1 MNYLDI
7 IIGIFLLVGLIK
19 GLKNG
24 FFVELASLIALI
36 AGIYG
41 AIHFSYYAVD
51 FLSDRVSWSD
61 STINLAAFAITFIII
76 VIIISLAGKILTK
89 IADFA
94 MLGLVNRILGG
105 IFGILKAA
113 FIISVI
119 IMFINA
125 LNERASF
132 IDEDIKEESIL
143 YQNVEMIAPMM
154 LPNILREV
162 EEYKQEKESTRNTDT
177 EDKED

>member
-7 IIGIFLLVGLIK
+7 IIGIFLLLGLIK

-51 FLSDRVSWSD
+51 FLRERVSWSEN
-61 STINLAAFAITFIII
+61 TINLASFAITFIII
-76 VIIISLAGKILTK
+76 VIIISLAGKILSK

-119 IMFINA
+119 IMFIAA
-125 LNERASF
+125 LNDRVSF
-132 IDEDIKEESIL
+132 IDEDVKNESIL

-154 LPNILREV
+154 LPNILKEV
-162 EEYKQEKESTRNTDT
+162 EEYKQEKESTHNTDT
-177 EDKED
+177 EDTE

>member
-7 IIGIFLLVGLIK
+7 IIGIFLLLGLIK

-51 FLSDRVSWSD
+51 FLRERVSWSEN
-61 STINLAAFAITFIII
+61 TINLASFAITFIII

-94 MLGLVNRILGG
+94 MLGLINRILGG

-119 IMFINA
+119 IMFIAA
-125 LNERASF
+125 LNDRVSF
-132 IDEDIKEESIL
+132 IDEDVKNESTL

-154 LPNILREV
+154 LPNILKEV

-177 EDKED
+177 EDTE

>member
-7 IIGIFLLVGLIK
+7 IIGIFLLLGLIK

-41 AIHFSYYAVD
+41 AIHFSYYVVD
-51 FLSDRVSWSD
+51 FLSERVSWSEN
-61 STINLAAFAITFIII
+61 TINLASFVITFIII

-105 IFGILKAA
+105 IFGIVKAA

-119 IMFINA
+119 IMFIAA
-125 LNERASF
+125 LNDRVSF
-132 IDEDIKEESIL
+132 IDEEVKNESIL

-154 LPNILREV
+154 LPNILKEV
-162 EEYKQEKESTRNTDT
+162 EEYKEEKDRDQTI
-177 EDKED
+177 

>member
-7 IIGIFLLVGLIK
+7 IIGIFLLLGLIK

-51 FLSDRVSWSD
+51 FLRERVSWSEN
-61 STINLAAFAITFIII
+61 TINLASFAITFIII

-119 IMFINA
+119 IMFIAA
-125 LNERASF
+125 LNDRVSF
-132 IDEDIKEESIL
+132 IDEDVKNESIL

-154 LPNILREV
+154 LPNILKEV

-177 EDKED
+177 EDTE